1 MTSNMIAMFIIGFII
16 FAIYLYALLR
26 AIYWG
31 HNSQK
36 QDMLNDPELRNYYS
50 RHGMPDELDYDGH
63 GNYGRF
69 PPNPY
74 EKKPKRKKGSQSR
87 VKNYFWYEDIK
98 DWPTATNGHKKAR
111 KSLETKIK
119 N

>member
-1 MTSNMIAMFIIGFII
+1 MITGNMLVMFIIGFII
-16 FAIYLYALLR
+16 FSVYLYALLR

-50 RHGMPDELDYDGH
+50 RHGMPDTMDYDGH

-69 PPNPY
+69 PNVP
-74 EKKPKRKKGSQSR
+74 KKNKKIKKGSQSR
-87 VKNYFWYEDIK
+87 IKNYFWHK
-98 DWPTATNGHKKAR
+98 DKVN
-111 KSLETKIK
+111 
-119 N
+119 NDN

>member
-1 MTSNMIAMFIIGFII
+1 MISGNMLVMFIIGFII
-16 FAIYLYALLR
+16 FCFYLFGLLY

-50 RHGMPDELDYDGH
+50 RHNMPDNMDYDGH

-74 EKKPKRKKGSQSR
+74 EKKRKKKKGSQSR
-87 VKNYFWYEDIK
+87 VKNYFWHEDK
-98 DWPTATNGHKKAR
+98 
-111 KSLETKIK
+111 
-119 N
+119 

>member
-1 MTSNMIAMFIIGFII
+1 MTSNMIAMFIIGFVI
-16 FAIYLYALLR
+16 FAVYLYALLR

-31 HNSQK
+31 HNSQN

-50 RHGMPDELDYDGH
+50 RHNMPDN
-63 GNYGRF
+63 NYGRF

-74 EKKPKRKKGSQSR
+74 DKKPKKKKGSQSR

-98 DWPTATNGHKKAR
+98 DWPTATNGHKKAK